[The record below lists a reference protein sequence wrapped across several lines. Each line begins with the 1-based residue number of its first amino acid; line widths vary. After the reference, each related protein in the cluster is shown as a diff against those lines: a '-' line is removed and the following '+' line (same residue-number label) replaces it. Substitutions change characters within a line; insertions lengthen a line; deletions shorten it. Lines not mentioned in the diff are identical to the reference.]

1 MNIKDVKTED
11 FPVFWKWL
19 RSQSETT
26 QKTHIREVLNECEQD
41 PFPLIS
47 KARKHPQCPKKAGLM
62 QLMFFGR
69 TLV

>member
-1 MNIKDVKTED
+1 MDIKDVKTED

-19 RSQSETT
+19 RSQDEAT
-26 QKTHIREVLNECEQD
+26 QKAHIRKTMNECGGD
-41 PFPLIS
+41 PFVLVEKAMKHPRCPS
-47 KARKHPQCPKKAGLM
+47 KAGPM